1 MRNVIELLILP
12 GESADEHS
20 KASNNKSFQL
30 PEFCTVQNQII
41 VALYQVVAENLKEK
55 PPDRFTRCRGG
66 FDVNWV

>member
-12 GESADEHS
+12 GESTDEHS

-30 PEFCTVQNQII
+30 PEFCRVQNQII

-55 PPDRFTRCRGG
+55 PPDSFT
-66 FDVNWV
+66 